1 MSYRRT
7 DCYVCV
13 TWLGG
18 ELCARA
24 TSSCSCFLESDD
36 DTHLLGASYLKISF
50 FFSDHAR
57 ASLSGYLK
65 CVCMSFPFTCIHC
78 DARVLQWL
86 HYLSCPHPNLL
97 FVMVHV
103 CLYTCMD
110 HTDIQLI
117 VSNASAISFSLCSCF
132 SLFRPLYIQLAWNQQ
147 VKKREGTVKRSYC
160 LFLSFTQFQNVVFTR
175 ED

>member
-1 MSYRRT
+1 MSCRRT

-50 FFSDHAR
+50 FSDHAR
-57 ASLSGYLK
+57 ASLSGYSK
-65 CVCMSFPFTCIHC
+65 CVCMSFPFPCIHC

-103 CLYTCMD
+103 CVCIRVWITQTYNLLYPMTL
-110 HTDIQLI
+110 QS
-117 VSNASAISFSLCSCF
+117 V
-132 SLFRPLYIQLAWNQQ
+132 FRFVL
-147 VKKREGTVKRSYC
+147 VC
-160 LFLSFTQFQNVVFTR
+160 LFCFIQTSSHPTGLKSTGKEKRGHSEKQLLFVLVFHAVPKLCFP
-175 ED
+175 